1 MHNISAQMFTAALF
15 TITTRWKYTGNYVWS
30 LMMEYDNVRKKN
42 VYMYVNWVTMLYNRE
57 KKKSGNNLN
66 L

>member
-1 MHNISAQMFTAALF
+1 MFTAALF

-57 KKKSGNNLN
+57 KKKLEIT
-66 L
+66 